1 MYFTWSS
8 VIAFYFTE
16 FQTGLSKLSIFLQN
30 ILLKES
36 LSCEADTHRKECII
50 LVEGMNNSLNNMKNN
65 NLKDG
70 SLLNA
75 GLSLS
80 SQSLHESNGFNGIS
94 EEGIPRSESLPDM
107 SSCGQSED
115 SETWQASRTKK
126 VCICIL
132 FYARQL
138 FNRNA
143 CKKDKCWVQ
152 YKVISIKYFRSR
164 AIGLNTSRDRIFP
177 SWNWGISVISIY

>member
-36 LSCEADTHRKECII
+36 LSCEADTHRKECIT

-80 SQSLHESNGFNGIS
+80 SQSLNETNEFNGIS

-107 SSCGQSED
+107 SSCGQSEN

-126 VCICIL
+126 VCMSIL
-132 FYARQL
+132 FLLWSVWNIVGPNVCGNMLVVKLTRLY
-138 FNRNA
+138 
-143 CKKDKCWVQ
+143 CTC
-152 YKVISIKYFRSR
+152 YYIVIEQI
-164 AIGLNTSRDRIFP
+164 
-177 SWNWGISVISIY
+177 